1 MIGTRMDV
9 KTLSDMDRIN
19 GDESERSF
27 WKVLMDSK
35 RRSEFVDA
43 LLSIS
48 MPFSL
53 DDDFTHNRKR

>member
-27 WKVLMDSK
+27 WNVLMDSK

-43 LLSIS
+43 LLSIQHAF
-48 MPFSL
+48 FS
-53 DDDFTHNRKR
+53 